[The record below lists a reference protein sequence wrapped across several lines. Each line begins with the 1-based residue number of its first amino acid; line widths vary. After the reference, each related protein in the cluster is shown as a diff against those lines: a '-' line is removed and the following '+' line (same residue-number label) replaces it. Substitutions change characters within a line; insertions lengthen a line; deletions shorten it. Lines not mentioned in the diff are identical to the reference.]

1 MQDRGEDMSEQA
13 DMEVLRMNRISF
25 PMPAQASAC
34 ASKTHVRFNALQ
46 GSYSQ
51 GQEVI
56 VDVDSG
62 AQLLNPHQSWL
73 TFTLTVSG
81 TNAAH
86 TWSFGSKNAGALNCI
101 SRSRVRLR
109 NGSVLSDCSGLNHYM
124 TTLLRYQ
131 APASALGP
139 LGGPPTSI
147 FSASGSGQ
155 NTQAFGA
162 GLSTS
167 VTYSIPLSLV
177 NAAFS
182 TQSMWPAQVSSFRLE
197 CALSPVRE
205 ALVSSDDVSYA
216 ISDVY
221 VSASLYTLSDSIS
234 RRLNAV
240 AAQSSLNLVFI
251 DGFLTQS
258 SVGNVATFSMSAT
271 KTAALCTRAFVIQ
284 KDATAPVT
292 ARDYSQNLAPGA
304 ADSWYYQLSGLFLPT
319 SPTQTAL
326 QGYMHTL
333 NAFGKLEDY
342 WHQNSGVSIASYLA
356 GDAVA
361 SQSLDRTPYGSGL
374 VLAGSVVSP
383 QRPLQFQFSG
393 TAVGAGRSLF
403 MFVQAVVV
411 CSIRSSSNAIVRS

>member
-46 GSYSQ
+46 GSYAQ

-62 AQLLNPHQSWL
+62 AQLLNPHQCWL
-73 TFTLTVSG
+73 TFTLTVAG
-81 TNAAH
+81 PNAT
-86 TWSFGSKNAGALNCI
+86 TWSFGAKNGGALNCI
-101 SRSRVRLR
+101 TRSRVRLR

-124 TTLLRYQ
+124 TSLLRYQ
-131 APASALGP
+131 APAGALGP
-139 LGGPPTSI
+139 VGAPPVSI
-147 FSASGSGQ
+147 LSAAGSGQ
-155 NTQAFGA
+155 VARAIGA
-162 GLSTS
+162 GLTDA
-167 VTYSIPLSLV
+167 VTFSIPLSLV

-182 TQSMWPAQVSSFRLE
+182 SQSMWPAQVSSFRLE
-197 CALSPVRE
+197 CALAPVLE
-205 ALVSSDDVSYA
+205 AIVSSAGVAYS

-271 KTAALCTRAFVIQ
+271 KTAALCTRAFVLQ
-284 KDATAPVT
+284 KDATAPIST
-292 ARDYSQNLAPGA
+292 RDYSQNLAPDA

-326 QGYMHTL
+326 QGYMHTV

-393 TAVGAGRSLF
+393 TAVAAGRSLF
-403 MFVQAVVV
+403 LFVQAVVV